1 MQIIARHPLEMWF
14 NQIAFK
20 MQSEEEP
27 SVAKKSEMQI
37 SGWEMKARTAEK
49 MNYFINA

>member
-20 MQSEEEP
+20 MQSVEEP
-27 SVAKKSEMQI
+27 SVAKKSKMQI
-37 SGWEMKARTAEK
+37 SGCEMKARTAEK